1 MVRTYTP
8 EERAERRRRSSSY
21 SRDVKQLID
30 DVDEGD
36 NDSDTASW
44 VKDLREQGV
53 DVDEFLSTAF
63 PSMIDIPGDFNV
75 AADGNDD
82 QSLDQSDRS
91 PNNNKRGSGGISRVE
106 SGKSLTKGA
115 SGRSVLSK
123 GTSGRRRSGLSKGT
137 SLRSQ
142 LTKAQRSSII
152 SRISDHPD
160 VDEDLKKRVSESIDR
175 SYNYDETTTGK
186 NMVKKSFE
194 KMSDEDW
201 QRWVTRDSKNYDPS
215 STNEEKIQSNREW
228 ALNMARKRIAA
239 AGYKQTVIDTTPNKE
254 EDTRMIKNTKID
266 PPETAPLPPIT
277 EDDFKD
283 IQVHTFNP
291 RELGIFPPSL
301 PHQLIDIVPK
311 AKRRTG
317 IADGIVIHGTYE
329 ERLESID
336 SETMV
341 VACVNPECTSFL
353 YCSRGASLVRCD
365 SCRTVSPA
373 CPEPVRPGQREQEWS
388 ASQSILSSV
397 EKEYGVVGNDA
408 D

>member
-1 MVRTYTP
+1 MVRRTYTP

-21 SRDVKQLID
+21 SREVKQLID

-63 PSMIDIPGDFNV
+63 PSMIDIPGDFNA
-75 AADGNDD
+75 AADDDD
-82 QSLDQSDRS
+82 QSLDKSDNS
-91 PNNNKRGSGGISRVE
+91 PNNERGSGITRE
-106 SGKSLTKGA
+106 SGRSSLLTKGS
-115 SGRSVLSK
+115 SGRSGLSK
-123 GTSGRRRSGLSKGT
+123 GTSGRRSGLSKGT

-160 VDEDLKKRVSESIDR
+160 VDEDLKKRVSESVDR
-175 SYNYDETTTGK
+175 SYNYDETTAGK
-186 NMVKKSFE
+186 NMVKKSLE
-194 KMSDEDW
+194 KMSDQDW

-228 ALNMARKRIAA
+228 ALKMARKRIAA
-239 AGYKQTVIDTTPNKE
+239 AGYKKPVVDTTPNKE

-266 PPETAPLPPIT
+266 PPETTPLPPIT

-283 IQVHTFNP
+283 IQVHSFNP

-311 AKRRTG
+311 AKRGTG

-341 VACVNPECTSFL
+341 VACVNPECPSFL

-373 CPEPVRPGQREQEWS
+373 CPETVRPGQCEQEWS
-388 ASQSILSSV
+388 ASQSQSSLSSV
-397 EKEYGVVGNDA
+397 EEEYGDVRNDV
-408 D
+408 